1 MKAFILALAVATT
14 ASAVAAAAPAAIPQA
29 SPADIARGRYLVVYG
44 DCNSC
49 HTAGWLDNDGTIPQ
63 GQWLTGNTIG
73 FTGPWGTVYPT
84 NLRLRF
90 QQISEA
96 QWLFMIH
103 TRGGHP
109 PMKWTSLRGLTLADQ
124 RAIYRFVRSL
134 GPAGVPAPNDLPPGR
149 EPATEYLDAVP
160 HQPATTKP

>member
-1 MKAFILALAVATT
+1 MKPFIFALAVAT
-14 ASAVAAAAPAAIPQA
+14 ALAVAAAAPAAAPQA

-49 HTAGWLDNDGTIPQ
+49 HTAGWLDSDGTVPQ
-63 GQWLTGNTIG
+63 AQWLTGNTIG

-96 QWLFMIH
+96 QWLFMVH

-134 GPAGVPAPNDLPPGR
+134 GSAGVPAPNDLPPGR
-149 EPATEYLDAVP
+149 EPATEYFDAVP
-160 HQPATTKP
+160 HLPDATKP